1 LFKSAV
7 FDNVVSGEANFQMPS
22 TSLTVG
28 GFNQPPIARSL
39 IEIQRNAEKGL
50 SQRFMWFFPKPIC
63 GKFCD
68 LQPLDEDFYDQLGM
82 KMMNTGIS
90 LCIESA

>member
-1 LFKSAV
+1 MLCLNTLVQIYCFT
-7 FDNVVSGEANFQMPS
+7 VVSGEANFQMPS
-22 TSLTVG
+22 KSLTVG

-63 GKFCD
+63 GKLCD
-68 LQPLDEDFYDQLGM
+68 LQPLDKIFYDQLGM
-82 KMMNTGIS
+82 K
-90 LCIESA
+90 